1 MKVPTAIIIKLMP
14 KMNKFATNSYI
25 YIRKHNHN
33 ITTTARKIIVI
44 LILASNYNKCY
55 TCYVMTLNN
64 QISEGNKMKRTIHSA
79 LKRNGKSK
87 EYKVQNNS
95 YIRFVMPDGSD
106 VELYVSKCGTRSS
119 IDINMWNKEQHEEK
133 LRQHDATSAIANT
146 CSKRYKS
153 ENGRLVDFTVEQTI
167 FTRK

>member
-1 MKVPTAIIIKLMP
+1 
-14 KMNKFATNSYI
+14 
-25 YIRKHNHN
+25 
-33 ITTTARKIIVI
+33 
-44 LILASNYNKCY
+44 
-55 TCYVMTLNN
+55 
-64 QISEGNKMKRTIHSA
+64 MKRTIHSA

-119 IDINMWNKEQHEEK
+119 IDINMWNKEQHDEK
-133 LRQHDATSAIANT
+133 LRQHDVTSAIANT

>member
-33 ITTTARKIIVI
+33 ITTTARKIIVM

-64 QISEGNKMKRTIHSA
+64 QISEGKNDS
-79 LKRNGKSK
+79 N
-87 EYKVQNNS
+87 
-95 YIRFVMPDGSD
+95 
-106 VELYVSKCGTRSS
+106 
-119 IDINMWNKEQHEEK
+119 
-133 LRQHDATSAIANT
+133 
-146 CSKRYKS
+146 
-153 ENGRLVDFTVEQTI
+153 
-167 FTRK
+167 